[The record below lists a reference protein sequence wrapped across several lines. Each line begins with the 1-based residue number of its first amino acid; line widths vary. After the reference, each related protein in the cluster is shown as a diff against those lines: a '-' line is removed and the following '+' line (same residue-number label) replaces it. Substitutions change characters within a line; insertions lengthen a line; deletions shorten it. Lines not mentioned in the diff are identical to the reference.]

1 MLRCRLFLF
10 FRSNSLE
17 KNGDG
22 NAWCV
27 WGREEG
33 SEGEERLGGGSWAE
47 ADEPKGGQ
55 KRKRRQQRG
64 AGDTRLNRTEEPT
77 LPEVSSLRYQAQSP
91 SSARCHLSS
100 APKHQ
105 HSTEAEH
112 PTAQRAP
119 REGQPAAARLA
130 QERDATGIWTVLT
143 SHADASA
150 IPADCI

>member
-119 REGQPAAARLA
+119 QGRTTSGRPTGSGKR
-130 QERDATGIWTVLT
+130 RDRHL
-143 SHADASA
+143 DSA
-150 IPADCI
+150 HKSRGCQHDSS